1 MNNEMEEP
9 GQLAGFQ
16 SYVQRLQESIEMMQ
30 QSLQKAVQEPKVVY
44 NLEGATIQ
52 GSVIGGSITKSGAEY
67 YSSPHA
73 QKAPPHYTD
82 EQIAQ
87 ALGNI
92 VGKNKAI
99 DSKQKWAGAMWLLR
113 WECNYPSRAMEFCE
127 KIATLPLP
135 DDLEFKCEY
144 NNIRGIS
151 TLSFMDEDARHLD
164 EVRYSR
170 NDEPVFLQ
178 MRGVVIALR
187 EELSKTVRQKDRLL
201 AVC

>member
-1 MNNEMEEP
+1 MDIENEEP

-16 SYVQRLQESIEMMQ
+16 SYVQRLQKSIEMMQ

-44 NLEGATIQ
+44 NLSGATIQ
-52 GSVIGGSITKSGAEY
+52 GSVIGGSITKNGAEY
-67 YSSPHA
+67 YSGTHA

-82 EQIAQ
+82 EQIAH
-87 ALGNI
+87 ALANI

-113 WECNYPSRAMEFCE
+113 WECNYPSRTMDFCE

-135 DDLEFKCEY
+135 EDLEYKCDY
-144 NNIRGIS
+144 NNIRAIG

-164 EVRYSR
+164 TVRYSK
-170 NDEPVFLQ
+170 NDELIFQQ
-178 MRGVVIALR
+178 MKGVVIALR
-187 EELSKTVRQKDRLL
+187 EELRKTAGMKDRLL
-201 AVC
+201 AV